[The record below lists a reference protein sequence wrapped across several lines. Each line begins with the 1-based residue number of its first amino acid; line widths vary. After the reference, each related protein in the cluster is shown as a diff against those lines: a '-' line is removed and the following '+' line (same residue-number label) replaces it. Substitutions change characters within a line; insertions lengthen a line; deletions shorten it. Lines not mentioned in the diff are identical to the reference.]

1 MNYTQQELPPFVA
14 HSDTSYA
21 AAVAKRAT
29 APAQR
34 AHVYAQLAAAGP
46 LTAEQLADH
55 LGLSG
60 DSIRPRLVELR
71 RDGDVIDTG
80 RRSKTRAG
88 RWAVVWAA
96 AGELPF

>member
-1 MNYTQQELPPFVA
+1 MTEYVQQPLPPYQP

-34 AHVYAQLAAAGP
+34 MTVYGMLIAAGP

-55 LGLSG
+55 TGLSG

-71 RDGDVIDTG
+71 NQGDVIDTG
-80 RRSKTRAG
+80 QRRRTRAG
-88 RWAVVWAA
+88 RFAVVWAVA
-96 AGELPF
+96 